1 MFIHMRAEN
10 DRDERV
16 VGYASAKGL
25 GRARL
30 EPVTPGGHR
39 DTAWGG
45 AMARHASDHGG
56 MLLGREYV
64 AHTAPGGYEKFS
76 GRDHAH
82 HHTHGAHH
90 HAHDTHYAS
99 HGDYMRLGYA
109 RYNSATVNVH
119 DYRFYRIAGW
129 RVAIPRAAPGFHVRG
144 VLSRIF
150 EYGPQ
155 AAGYVRLG
163 DTLVPA
169 ELGPGDRAVLAGAG
183 SYY

>member
-1 MFIHMRAEN
+1 MRAEN

-25 GRARL
+25 GRARM

-45 AMARHASDHGG
+45 AMARHATDSGG

-64 AHTAPGGYEKFS
+64 AHTAPGGYENFS
-76 GRDHAH
+76 GRDCAPR
-82 HHTHGAHH
+82 
-90 HAHDTHYAS
+90 DTS

-109 RYNSATVNVH
+109 RYNSAAINLH
-119 DYRFYRIAGW
+119 DYTYYRTAGW
-129 RVAIPRAAPGFHVRG
+129 RVAIPRAAPSFQVRG
-144 VLSRIF
+144 LLARIF
-150 EYGPQ
+150 EHGPQ

-169 ELGPGDRAVLAGAG
+169 ELGPGDRAALAGAG
-183 SYY
+183 GY

>member
-45 AMARHASDHGG
+45 AMARHATDHSG
-56 MLLGREYV
+56 MILGREYV
-64 AHTAPGGYEKFS
+64 AHTAPGRYEKFS
-76 GRDHAH
+76 GRDHAS
-82 HHTHGAHH
+82 
-90 HAHDTHYAS
+90 HD
-99 HGDYMRLGYA
+99 DYVHLGYA
-109 RYNSATVNVH
+109 RYNSTTVNVH

-129 RVAIPRAAPGFHVRG
+129 RVAIPRAAPSFHVRE